1 MRDINCK
8 PNQNEVFIWNIMG
21 SLFNS
26 LLSVITLMVVTR
38 MLQSD
43 EADIFSIGWS
53 ISQIMATI
61 GTYQIRMYQATDV
74 TEKFKFGQY
83 LIFRIFTL
91 IVMIVCSVGYLLS
104 KHYDIYKTIVIFI
117 ICLIRLVESLADVY
131 EGYFQQKERLDL
143 VGKAITYRI
152 FLAIILFSASLM
164 ILRNLLI
171 SCLILL
177 ICYICSF
184 IVFNVRYSLKVKAFD
199 IKEKW
204 TKNERWVWSLV
215 KEGFPI
221 FVNSFL
227 MTAIINIPKI
237 RIDYVIEQGRMESGM
252 QTVFNI
258 LFMPASVLTLIYIV
272 FRPLLTKMA
281 IEWNAGRKK
290 GFLKIVGM
298 IFICLLGI
306 SIIVLGGSAW
316 LGIPILSILYG
327 LDLSKYRMELLIMIT
342 GGCLCT
348 FSYVF
353 DNALIVIRRQ
363 YLLLFSYVLS
373 WLYIEIVIGKM
384 VDKWGV
390 LGAAFAYSTSMMV
403 FLIVTFLIFII
414 CLRKDGKELKE
425 Q

>member
-152 FLAIILFSASLM
+152 FLAIILFLQ
-164 ILRNLLI
+164 
-171 SCLILL
+171 
-177 ICYICSF
+177 
-184 IVFNVRYSLKVKAFD
+184 V
-199 IKEKW
+199 
-204 TKNERWVWSLV
+204 
-215 KEGFPI
+215 
-221 FVNSFL
+221 
-227 MTAIINIPKI
+227 
-237 RIDYVIEQGRMESGM
+237 
-252 QTVFNI
+252 
-258 LFMPASVLTLIYIV
+258 
-272 FRPLLTKMA
+272 
-281 IEWNAGRKK
+281 
-290 GFLKIVGM
+290 
-298 IFICLLGI
+298 
-306 SIIVLGGSAW
+306 
-316 LGIPILSILYG
+316 
-327 LDLSKYRMELLIMIT
+327 
-342 GGCLCT
+342 
-348 FSYVF
+348 
-353 DNALIVIRRQ
+353 
-363 YLLLFSYVLS
+363 
-373 WLYIEIVIGKM
+373 
-384 VDKWGV
+384 
-390 LGAAFAYSTSMMV
+390 
-403 FLIVTFLIFII
+403 
-414 CLRKDGKELKE
+414 
-425 Q
+425 

>member
-177 ICYICSF
+177 ISYICSF

-272 FRPLLTKMA
+272 FRPL
-281 IEWNAGRKK
+281 
-290 GFLKIVGM
+290 
-298 IFICLLGI
+298 
-306 SIIVLGGSAW
+306 
-316 LGIPILSILYG
+316 
-327 LDLSKYRMELLIMIT
+327 
-342 GGCLCT
+342 
-348 FSYVF
+348 
-353 DNALIVIRRQ
+353 
-363 YLLLFSYVLS
+363 
-373 WLYIEIVIGKM
+373 
-384 VDKWGV
+384 
-390 LGAAFAYSTSMMV
+390 
-403 FLIVTFLIFII
+403 
-414 CLRKDGKELKE
+414 
-425 Q
+425 

>member
-177 ICYICSF
+177 ISYICSF

-316 LGIPILSILYG
+316 LDTNSFNFIWLGFVKIPNGITNY
-327 LDLSKYRMELLIMIT
+327 DNWW
-342 GGCLCT
+342 
-348 FSYVF
+348 VF
-353 DNALIVIRRQ
+353 MYIFICFCNALIVIRRQ

-373 WLYIEIVIGKM
+373 WIYIEIVIGKM

>member
-61 GTYQIRMYQATDV
+61 GTYQIRKYQATDV

-177 ICYICSF
+177 ISYICSF

-258 LFMPASVLTLIYIV
+258 LFMPASVLTLI
-272 FRPLLTKMA
+272 
-281 IEWNAGRKK
+281 
-290 GFLKIVGM
+290 
-298 IFICLLGI
+298 
-306 SIIVLGGSAW
+306 GGSAW

-373 WLYIEIVIGKM
+373 WIYIEIVIGKM

-403 FLIVTFLIFII
+403 FLIITFLIFII